1 MGGGDHV
8 IMAKATKS
16 KTSKSTGKKAV
27 SKPAGKALKTSKAVK
42 GTKKAAAGR
51 ATSSKGSSQ
60 RERKT
65 NMKPTPKATSKTT
78 SAKAAAPKAES
89 AKPIAAK
96 SAAKSAPAKKA
107 TTTAKKGSLAS
118 AAASSLPSI
127 DTGLAAQNAAAMLV
141 NRPASDDTQAN
152 QGEAGGQA
160 KESAAFKNLKD
171 QIAKP
176 KPASLSNLFGSPL
189 DQKKSGGHFNL
200 NQQKGH
206 NQTFGGMNKTGVPR
220 RTNG

>member
-1 MGGGDHV
+1 
-8 IMAKATKS
+8 MAKATKS

-27 SKPAGKALKTSKAVK
+27 SKPAGKALKTAKT
-42 GTKKAAAGR
+42 TKKTVTGR
-51 ATSSKGSSQ
+51 AASGKVSNE

-78 SAKAAAPKAES
+78 PAKAAAPKAAAAKTES
-89 AKPIAAK
+89 PKPATAK
-96 SAAKSAPAKKA
+96 SAAKSAPAKKP
-107 TTTAKKGSLAS
+107 TTTAKKGSLTS

-127 DTGLAAQNAAAMLV
+127 DTNLAAQNAAAMLL
-141 NRPASDDTQAN
+141 NRPASDDTQVN
-152 QGEAGGQA
+152 QGEAGGPA

-176 KPASLSNLFGSPL
+176 KPASLSNLFGSSL

-206 NQTFGGMNKTGVPR
+206 NQTFGGMNKAGVPR